1 MRRGEVTRVSSKG
14 QIVLPKQYR
23 DDLNIQEGDYLS
35 IYEVD
40 DGVLL
45 VEKLKLSPLEA
56 IAADLR
62 EEAKRQKFT
71 REELESAIKSRRS
84 ERRPDA
90 AAVPDVRQRKAG
102 RGSAGR
108 RAQPP
113 MEGPAV
119 DADSV

>member
-23 DDLNIQEGDYLS
+23 DNLDIREGDYLS

-40 DGVLL
+40 DGILL
-45 VEKLKLSPLEA
+45 VEKLKQSPLEA

-62 EEAKRQKFT
+62 EEAKRRKFT

-84 ERRPDA
+84 ERKPD
-90 AAVPDVRQRKAG
+90 
-102 RGSAGR
+102 GS
-108 RAQPP
+108 
-113 MEGPAV
+113 
-119 DADSV
+119 

>member
-23 DDLNIQEGDYLS
+23 DNLQIQEGDYLS

-45 VEKLKLSPLEA
+45 IEKLRQSPLEA

-90 AAVPDVRQRKAG
+90 A
-102 RGSAGR
+102 
-108 RAQPP
+108 
-113 MEGPAV
+113 
-119 DADSV
+119 

>member
-1 MRRGEVTRVSSKG
+1 MSYLEAYVRRGEVTRVSSKG

-40 DGVLL
+40 DGILL
-45 VEKLKLSPLEA
+45 VEKLKQSPLEA

-62 EEAKRQKFT
+62 EEARRQKFT

-84 ERRPDA
+84 ERKPDA
-90 AAVPDVRQRKAG
+90 A
-102 RGSAGR
+102 
-108 RAQPP
+108 
-113 MEGPAV
+113 
-119 DADSV
+119 